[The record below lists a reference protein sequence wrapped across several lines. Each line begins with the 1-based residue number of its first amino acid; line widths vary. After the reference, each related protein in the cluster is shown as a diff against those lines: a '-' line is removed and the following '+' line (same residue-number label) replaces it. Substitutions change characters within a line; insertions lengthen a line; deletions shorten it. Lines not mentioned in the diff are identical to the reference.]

1 MKWGKHC
8 LWRARPSL
16 VCFRSSPA
24 PPELKVSI
32 FWYIIDNSFE
42 YVRDN
47 MFEYII
53 YNIIEHIWWTYCEW
67 IIYEEPGQLLFA
79 PGHPQ
84 RVGLMSVN
92 ILNWLFLS
100 RIVFIFL
107 WFRPLYLYLV
117 KLGFVFQTDWDQL
130 SERSDR
136 LGPPAHR
143 KWSNWGS
150 PPLSLMV
157 MMLMMLMMLVIVIAH
172 DGDWWQWWSWWWWW

>member
-1 MKWGKHC
+1 MGFC
-8 LWRARPSL
+8 
-16 VCFRSSPA
+16 
-24 PPELKVSI
+24 
-32 FWYIIDNSFE
+32 DG
-42 YVRDN
+42 
-47 MFEYII
+47 II
-53 YNIIEHIWWTYCEW
+53 YG
-67 IIYEEPGQLLFA
+67 EPGQLLFA

-136 LGPPAHR
+136 LRPPAHR

-157 MMLMMLMMLVIVIAH
+157 MMVMVMMVLLLLEMMMMVMLEMVMLMMVIGDDGGDS
-172 DGDWWQWWSWWWWW
+172 DGDDMRRKKETYIMSSMLEPGGSLNTGGDS